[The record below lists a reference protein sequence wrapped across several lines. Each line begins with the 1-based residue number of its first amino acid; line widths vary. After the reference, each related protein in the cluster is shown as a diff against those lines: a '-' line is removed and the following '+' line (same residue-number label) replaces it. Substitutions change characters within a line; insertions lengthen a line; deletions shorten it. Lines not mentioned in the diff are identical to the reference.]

1 MVKTPFQ
8 KLFLWLYGLLPIQA
22 SAVIY
27 HCTNMKPLSDSVSVD
42 AHELDELASEY
53 HESAIAIQLI
63 KLVQQWPQA
72 LKHS

>member
-27 HCTNMKPLSDSVSVD
+27 HCTHMKPLSDSVSVD
-42 AHELDELASEY
+42 ARELDELASEY
-53 HESAIAIQLI
+53 HESAIAIQFI